1 MSNPCKVCT
10 SPHRAAIEAGL
21 AEGEPHRQLARRY
34 GVLSFSIDRHV
45 RKKHPPAES
54 LADIGDEPTL
64 PSYEWIKRQANA
76 RGVVVAEMLAM
87 SEARDP
93 FYAGS
98 ETDRREARWYAET
111 VWARFGPDLK
121 GKPHLRA
128 LHYLC
133 VTAKDPLLW
142 PDGEPYL
149 NTEKDAD
156 RLYECSRY
164 SRWLG
169 LTDAELLDDHR
180 NAAPIYEAPE
190 PSVQF
195 APSVD
200 AGEWSSWILPGI
212 GFSLYTGAWDIPQ
225 PDISGYDP
233 DGYLDQPNLVGVFI
247 EKSTMD
253 SWLVPL
259 CEALRVDL
267 YVGSGVQSIT
277 NAVRFVQRA
286 VELNKSAHLLVI
298 SDNDPQ
304 GLHMPITAARHV
316 EYRVQQVGCDLWVT
330 VDSLALTAEQ
340 IDKYELPRKP
350 IKESDPGRDRYEL
363 LYGKGAVE
371 LDALEALH
379 PGALAEIVR
388 DAVSAYRDD
397 DIEGL
402 LEDAEASANAALDE
416 AWERQVAPIQ
426 ESVVEIRGKAVAIA
440 RTFEKKLAKLDA
452 ELQAKLKPH
461 KRRLDRLREQ
471 AVEAVAEVIEQVTAE
486 LPERPRPELCAPE
499 GPHLFD
505 SRRTYFEQLGHYH
518 QISPPSHK
526 LPQKKKKRR

>member
-1 MSNPCKVCT
+1 M
-10 SPHRAAIEAGL
+10 
-21 AEGEPHRQLARRY
+21 
-34 GVLSFSIDRHV
+34 LSFSIDRHV
-45 RKKHPPAES
+45 RKKHPPVES
-54 LADIGDEPTL
+54 LADIGDEPAL

-76 RGVVVAEMLAM
+76 RGVVVAELLAM
-87 SEARDP
+87 SEGRDP
-93 FYAGS
+93 FYCGS
-98 ETDRREARWYAET
+98 QTDWKEARWYAES
-111 VWARFGPDLK
+111 VWARFGPGLK

-128 LHYLC
+128 LHYLA
-133 VTAKDPLLW
+133 VTAKEPLLW

-149 NTEKDAD
+149 NTERDTD

-164 SRWLG
+164 SRWLS

-180 NAAPIYEAPE
+180 NAEPIYSAPG
-190 PSVQF
+190 PGFQF
-195 APSVD
+195 GPSVD
-200 AGEWSSWILPGI
+200 AGEWTSWILPRI
-212 GFSLYTGAWDIPQ
+212 ESLSLLYTGEWDIPQ

-233 DGYLDQPNLVGVFI
+233 DEYLDQPNLVGVFI

-259 CEALRVDL
+259 CQELRADL

-277 NAVRFVQRA
+277 NAARFVQRA
-286 VELNKSAHLLVI
+286 KELNKSAHLLVI

-304 GLHMPITAARHV
+304 GLHMPITASRHV
-316 EYRVQQVGCDLWVT
+316 EYRLRQIGCDLWVT

-340 IDKYELPRKP
+340 IDQYNLPRKP
-350 IKESDPGRDRYEL
+350 IKESDQGRDRYEL
-363 LYGKGAVE
+363 LYGRGAVE

-397 DIEGL
+397 DIEGS
-402 LEDAEASANAALDE
+402 LEEAGASANAALEEGWDE
-416 AWERQVAPIQ
+416 HVAPIE
-426 ESVVEIRGKAVAIA
+426 ESVLEVREKAFAIA
-440 RTFEKKLAKLDA
+440 RTFGKRLAKLDA

-471 AVEAVAEVIEQVTAE
+471 AEEAVEEVIEQATAE
-486 LPERPRPELCAPE
+486 LPERPRPEMHAPE

-505 SRRTYFEQLGHYH
+505 SKRTYFEQLAHYH
-518 QISPPSHK
+518 EISPPSHK
-526 LPQKKKKRR
+526 LPQPKKKRR